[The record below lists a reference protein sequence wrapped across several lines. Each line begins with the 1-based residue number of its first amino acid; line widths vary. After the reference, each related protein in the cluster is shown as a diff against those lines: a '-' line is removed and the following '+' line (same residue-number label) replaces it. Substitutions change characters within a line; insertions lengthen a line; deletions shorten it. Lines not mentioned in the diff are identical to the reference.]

1 MTITIELNEHEARAL
16 AQMCKR
22 FGHHHAQSLS
32 SKFDFYDGA
41 PEADVMMDAVIKV
54 QRALREAGHSPR

>member
-1 MTITIELNEHEARAL
+1 MITVELSEHEALAL

-22 FGHHHAQSLS
+22 FGHHHAVQLS

-41 PEADVMMDAVIKV
+41 PEHDVMMDAVVKL
-54 QRALREAGHSPR
+54 QRALRERGMDPR